1 MLGSGTADGSLARPL
16 RWIASSFWAS
26 RHSPRGHG
34 PRDVSLSSG
43 PLQVRMLLTGYTNGL
58 TLNRGFLFIFSPPNM
73 ASVNISQLFVQWVG
87 VWVVAAVA
95 IHLRRS

>member
-1 MLGSGTADGSLARPL
+1 
-16 RWIASSFWAS
+16 
-26 RHSPRGHG
+26 
-34 PRDVSLSSG
+34 
-43 PLQVRMLLTGYTNGL
+43 MLLTGYTNGL